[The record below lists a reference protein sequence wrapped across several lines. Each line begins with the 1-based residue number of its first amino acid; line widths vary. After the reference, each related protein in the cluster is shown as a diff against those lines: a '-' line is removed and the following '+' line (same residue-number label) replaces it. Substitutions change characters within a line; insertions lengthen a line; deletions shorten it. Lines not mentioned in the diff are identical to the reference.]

1 MQCYNCGAENDEN
14 NQVCYN
20 CGTQLYAYE
29 AVWNQ
34 NDEDN
39 MQNSYVGS
47 KNTKPIIIGVIVGGL
62 VLILAVVACC
72 IILSFRMPKQ
82 QYQERLAEAVE
93 YVTAGNYDMAIEVYK
108 EAIAIND
115 KDPESYIGI
124 HAEFLSGMTERDKLL
139 PIITIV
145 ILFQD
150 QCKYRLVSACCTV
163 IECMLSGVLVHAF
176 RCIVH

>member
-47 KNTKPIIIGVIVGGL
+47 KNTR
-62 VLILAVVACC
+62 
-72 IILSFRMPKQ
+72 SE
-82 QYQERLAEAVE
+82 ER
-93 YVTAGNYDMAIEVYK
+93 
-108 EAIAIND
+108 
-115 KDPESYIGI
+115 
-124 HAEFLSGMTERDKLL
+124 R
-139 PIITIV
+139 
-145 ILFQD
+145 
-150 QCKYRLVSACCTV
+150 
-163 IECMLSGVLVHAF
+163 
-176 RCIVH
+176 